1 MKTQKSLHK
10 KRKTSQGFT
19 LVEMM
24 IVMTIIVILMG
35 SGIFLL
41 TGMIDDARVQRA
53 DSDLKTLDIALK
65 SYERNNNGRPPSQ
78 EQGLD
83 ALTNRPDGDN
93 VPKRWRA
100 YLEEP
105 MMDPWGQPY
114 QYRIPPQNSKR
125 RYDIWSLGEDGVES
139 EDDIGNW

>member
-1 MKTQKSLHK
+1 MKIQKSLTK
-10 KRKTSQGFT
+10 NRAFSQGFT

-65 SYERNNNGRPPSQ
+65 SYERNNNGRPPTQ

-83 ALTNRPDGDN
+83 ALTNRPDN
-93 VPKRWRA
+93 PPKRWRA

-114 QYRIPPQNSKR
+114 QYMMPAQKSKR